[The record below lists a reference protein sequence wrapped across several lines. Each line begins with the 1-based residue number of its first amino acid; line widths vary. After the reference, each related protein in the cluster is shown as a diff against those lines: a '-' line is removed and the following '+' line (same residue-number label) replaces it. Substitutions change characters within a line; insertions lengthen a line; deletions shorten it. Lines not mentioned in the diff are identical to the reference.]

1 MEPLTSEMLQ
11 KVAKIVMGCLV
22 ASVSVASSPLNSDE
36 MESASI
42 EIVENSLELFNT
54 ILTTIRQSTRAGG
67 HILQN
72 YIMMGAWVLTSGLL
86 VQLAAA
92 SDPTT
97 KIKRPI
103 LDLLSHGLNLNKVQ
117 QRFNVLSVAL
127 ASEALTLTSLLLED
141 LNSETTTTTS
151 SSNMTKEGQTD
162 ETQSETKKTNVEEMA
177 TLELYQT
184 FKASQRVA
192 LILNS
197 VPLIPLLFNV
207 AFVSFK
213 KGLVSMDSK
222 AKKEIEEDLKE
233 EVENNDDDDDDSE
246 PILGRWFEE
255 TLSLFPT
262 EEKKA
267 NGSSKKAGN
276 GGGKAESSA
285 QGSSTLLAKIEPSG
299 FFVSLSSHIFIYL
312 NKHMLPAEN
321 DLIKDYIKNGL
332 AEAQMIVLA
341 DMIRDLED
349 HEKSYPE
356 LSNALASFMHNILA
370 MGLLTHK
377 LQNSLL
383 SQLGVSPWT
392 DGTPW
397 PLKVQPR
404 ALAVLA
410 HILLLRQQQSDL
422 DQRPIT
428 TVYTSIWEKVLSS
441 LTEAVVEDDNN
452 GEGNA
457 EEEAFDDL
465 NAEHVQLLLFL
476 FHALALMQKKQLL
489 LFTANCIIKV
499 SKVKKV
505 TQKQVVHTS
514 RLVLI
519 LEYIMK
525 NLYEPPKSL
534 IDEVQQNI
542 FKRHSGT
549 ELKFHPF
556 VDIVSNIKEE
566 DDDDDLSIVTNA
578 ACKRFYNLFE
588 IPAEFNPE
596 VPKLDGLAL
605 SFILGTSESLKYAQ
619 LYQALIDNLDIAKS
633 VDNDKKPMHM
643 ASIQYCFAL
652 TLRTLELLPPSIE
665 FLESLAGAP
674 YLNENGEADMSS
686 ILHSL
691 IICHRLNDKQYAGWV
706 KDSLVKQ
713 GQTTAKAEAIL
724 KSVTPAVSTFQY
736 DLRMLKQ
743 LLRSLNRIM
752 TKRGALVSLEK
763 MATFFDLLVLD
774 ATVVHLHMELDKAR
788 TNNDPN
794 LKSYIESTAEVL
806 LPLLDTFS
814 SMSKSAIIH
823 NIKEDENESDVVLNE
838 NAKETLLRFL
848 SISGTRC
855 SETATLAMTLEEHCP
870 PSLRQAMSTWQD
882 GSLFNFATLEETR
895 KSAGMPGEVYIYSR
909 IQCHL
914 GSLSL
919 AEANQ
924 NMISLKQNL
933 YTVARFAKDLFVWC
947 PESSG
952 NLQKEIAS
960 VLFPLIM
967 DSCTEILSNLLS
979 LVLEKHTGIP
989 DSEEFSGRV
998 FKHVL
1003 ENTFETLVTPV
1014 KKSFLDGK
1022 ILIEVVHYME
1032 DMLEKPT
1039 GRTILDEFFSGRS
1052 KSSGGTASNDLVHL
1066 LMSMSKPDL
1075 SPDFTS
1081 RVLKF
1086 FNKLFAYHGKYPQ
1099 DEATARLCSSL
1110 SKVTDLPQPQLSAWL
1125 RHVVGG
1131 LYEDSSTTT
1140 TTKDESAMIIEEN
1153 CQLLHCLTN
1162 FIVDTN
1168 STIPEEV
1175 SLTILNCLIPMAAEM
1190 LADNS
1195 KHVYMFQDVMM
1206 VLTTLANGCPIGHVQ
1221 LFRACAEWMQK
1232 NCRSHINKSTND
1244 EATSETNQEDVM
1256 VENTCRILEYM
1267 CDVIAALKLT
1277 NENEKDQ
1284 DCNRPSSPSNEHGG
1298 NAAENSNENENDW
1311 IDELNDD
1318 DDSAGEDS
1326 DDEGLNSKLCTFT
1339 QTQKEFMNQHWYHC
1353 HTCKMVDGVGV
1364 CTVCAKVCH
1373 ASHDVTYS
1381 KHGSFFCD
1389 CGAKEDGSCT
1399 ALVKRTSSATNTSTM
1414 EAERPSMPSSAAA
1427 AVGYEPML
1435 ASSLRR
1441 RPSSPGLSNLNAST
1455 LNSEEKKPNDKEVSR
1470 QKLAKKLNGWKE
1482 VLLDEIS
1489 HSGVASNLLEIL
1501 KTLVPIVKVQG
1512 DKNSSAGRSANLRD
1526 ALASLHRDFKT
1537 CEFSDQ
1543 LMVPTLGSQEGA
1555 FENVR
1560 MNYTGDQGQTIRQL
1574 MNAHVVRRVVMCCL
1588 SSGKRQHLAVAH
1600 EKGKLTVLQLS
1611 ALLKQADSSQKK
1623 LTLTRLASAP
1633 VPFTVLSVVS
1643 NPCNEDYLA
1652 VTGLKD
1658 CHVLTFNSSG
1668 SVSEHLVLHPQLDAN
1683 NFIIKAVWMPG
1694 SQTELALITADF
1706 VKVYDLGKDV
1716 LSPQYFLLGK
1726 LHFDFENLFNEKKL
1740 FNNFICKEEGI
1751 HKD

>member
-1 MEPLTSEMLQ
+1 MPILEPLTSEMLQ

-103 LDLLSHGLNLNKVQ
+103 VELLSHGLNLNKVQ

-141 LNSETTTTTS
+141 LNSETSTIE
-151 SSNMTKEGQTD
+151 KEHE
-162 ETQSETKKTNVEEMA
+162 ETA
-177 TLELYQT
+177 TLDLHQT

-197 VPLIPLLFNV
+197 VPMIPLLFNV

-222 AKKEIEEDLKE
+222 AKKEVEEDIKE
-233 EVENNDDDDDDSE
+233 EVTENNDDDDDDSE

-262 EEKKA
+262 EERKANGSGKKA
-267 NGSSKKAGN
+267 NGKN
-276 GGGKAESSA
+276 ESSA

-321 DLIKDYIKNGL
+321 ELIKDYIKNGL

-356 LSNALASFMHNILA
+356 LSNALACFMHNILA

-392 DGTPW
+392 DSSAW

-410 HILLLRQQQSDL
+410 HVLLLRQQQSDL

-428 TVYTSIWEKVLSS
+428 TIYTSIWEKVLSS
-441 LTEAVVEDDNN
+441 LTEAVVEDD
-452 GEGNA
+452 
-457 EEEAFDDL
+457 EENDNEAFDDL

-519 LEYIMK
+519 LEYILK

-534 IDEVQQNI
+534 INEVQQNI
-542 FKRHSGT
+542 FKRNSET
-549 ELKFHPF
+549 DLKFHPF
-556 VDIVSNIKEE
+556 IDIVSNIKDDDEE
-566 DDDDDLSIVTNA
+566 DNPNNI
-578 ACKRFYNLFE
+578 ACKKFYNLFE
-588 IPAEFNPE
+588 VPVEFNPE

-605 SFILGTSESLKYAQ
+605 SFILGTTESLKYAQ
-619 LYQALIDNLDIAKS
+619 LYQALIDNLDMAKC
-633 VDNDKKPMHM
+633 VDTNQKPMHL

-652 TLRTLELLPPSIE
+652 TLRTLELLPPSVE

-691 IICHRLNDKQYAGWV
+691 IICHRLNDKQYSGWV

-713 GQTTAKAEAIL
+713 GQTTAKAETIL
-724 KSVTPAVSTFQY
+724 KNVTPSVSTFQY
-736 DLRMLKQ
+736 DLRILKQ
-743 LLRSLNRIM
+743 LLRSLSRIM
-752 TKRGALVSLEK
+752 TKRGALVTPEK
-763 MATFFDLLVLD
+763 MATFYDLLVLD

-823 NIKEDENESDVVLNE
+823 DIKKEESAEEDSEVFNE

-870 PSLRQAMSTWQD
+870 VSLRQALSTWQD
-882 GSLFNFATLEETR
+882 GSLFSFATLEETR
-895 KSAGMPGEVYIYSR
+895 KSAGMPSEVYIYSR

-947 PESSG
+947 PESCG

-998 FKHVL
+998 FRHVL
-1003 ENTFETLVTPV
+1003 ENTFETLVIPV
-1014 KKSFLDGK
+1014 KKSILDGK

-1032 DMLEKPT
+1032 DMLEKPI
-1039 GRTILDEFFSGRS
+1039 GRTVLDEFFTSRN
-1052 KSSGGTASNDLVHL
+1052 KSNSTASNDLVHL

-1131 LYEDSSTTT
+1131 LYEDSSSNA
-1140 TTKDESAMIIEEN
+1140 TKDESAMIIEEN

-1195 KHVYMFQDVMM
+1195 KHVFMFQDVMM
-1206 VLTTLANGCPIGHVQ
+1206 VLTTLANAGSGIGHVQ

-1232 NCRSHINKSTND
+1232 NCRSHINK
-1244 EATSETNQEDVM
+1244 ATDSENTTAETNNEDVM

-1277 NENEKDQ
+1277 NENERDQ
-1284 DCNRPSSPSNEHGG
+1284 DSNRPSSPSTEQG
-1298 NAAENSNENENDW
+1298 AENSNENDNDW

-1399 ALVKRTSSATNTSTM
+1399 ALVKRTSSANNTSTM
-1414 EAERPSMPSSAAA
+1414 EAERPSMPSAA

-1441 RPSSPGLSNLNAST
+1441 RPSSPGLSNLNTSAA
-1455 LNSEEKKPNDKEVSR
+1455 LNEEKKPNDKEVSR

-1574 MNAHVVRRVVMCCL
+1574 MNNHMVRRVVMCCL

-1643 NPCNEDYLA
+1643 NPCNEDYLG
-1652 VTGLKD
+1652 T
-1658 CHVLTFNSSG
+1658 
-1668 SVSEHLVLHPQLDAN
+1668 
-1683 NFIIKAVWMPG
+1683 
-1694 SQTELALITADF
+1694 
-1706 VKVYDLGKDV
+1706 
-1716 LSPQYFLLGK
+1716 
-1726 LHFDFENLFNEKKL
+1726 
-1740 FNNFICKEEGI
+1740 
-1751 HKD
+1751 